1 MKKKFGIFDI
11 IIVLLLICAMFFA
24 YKIVLGDKIV
34 DKEREQVT
42 FTVEVKCAEEDLVLA
57 MKQGDIVYNSIND
70 IMLGK
75 VVNVETKDATEITTN
90 SNKGVFKVDNY
101 ENQKHV
107 YLTIHGYA
115 DSVNDKHIILAE
127 KELKVG
133 TDISV
138 ESAKYVSSGYIVEI
152 DRLED
157 K

>member
-11 IIVLLLICAMFFA
+11 VIILLVICAIFFA

-34 DKEREQVT
+34 DKVREQVT
-42 FTVEVKCAEEDLVLA
+42 FTVEIKGADEDLVLA
-57 MKQGDIVYNSIND
+57 MQPGDVVYNSVND
-70 IMLGK
+70 ILLGT
-75 VVNVETKDATEITTN
+75 VVNVETKEATEITTN
-90 SNKGVFKVDNY
+90 LNKGEFKIDNY

-107 YLTIHGYA
+107 YLTIYGNA
-115 DSVNDKHIILAE
+115 DSVDNKHIKLAE

-138 ESAKYVSSGYIVEI
+138 ESDKYVSSGYIVEI

>member
-11 IIVLLLICAMFFA
+11 VIILLVICAIFFA

-34 DKEREQVT
+34 DKVREQVT
-42 FTVEVKCAEEDLVLA
+42 FTVEIKGAEEELVLA
-57 MKQGDIVYNSIND
+57 MQPGDIVYNSTND
-70 IMLGK
+70 ILLGE
-75 VVNVETKDATEITTN
+75 VVNVETKEATEITTN
-90 SNKGVFKVDNY
+90 LNKGEFKVDNY
-101 ENQKHV
+101 KNQKHA

-115 DSVNDKHIILAE
+115 DSVDNKHIKLAE
-127 KELKVG
+127 KKLKVG

-138 ESAKYVSSGYIVEI
+138 ESDKYVSSGYIVEI